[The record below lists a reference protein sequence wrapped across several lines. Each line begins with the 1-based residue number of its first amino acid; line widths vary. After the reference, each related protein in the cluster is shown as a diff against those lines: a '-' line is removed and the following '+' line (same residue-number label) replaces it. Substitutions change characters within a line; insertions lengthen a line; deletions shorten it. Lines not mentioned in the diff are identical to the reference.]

1 MYLQYRYP
9 LELTRA
15 QHARLGE
22 ILALQR
28 HLYTAPLENRRAAWQ
43 AGRHLTVE
51 DDCASLGQYRRAHPG
66 QAALPWGVNHW
77 TLRRLDGAMRVYARR
92 LRSGDAPGLPRFRS
106 EGRWRSF
113 GVYGLKGWNLQ
124 SGRLCLDGIVGA
136 VRIRMHRPLPAE
148 AKPIGVTLTRE
159 ARRWFV
165 TIMISVDAATQHPK
179 PDSRSEEHT
188 YELQSLIRQSYSGLR
203 LKKK

>member
-1 MYLQYRYP
+1 
-9 LELTRA
+9 
-15 QHARLGE
+15 
-22 ILALQR
+22 
-28 HLYTAPLENRRAAWQ
+28 
-43 AGRHLTVE
+43 
-51 DDCASLGQYRRAHPG
+51 
-66 QAALPWGVNHW
+66 
-77 TLRRLDGAMRVYARR
+77 MRVYARR

-165 TIMISVDAATQHPK
+165 TIMISVDAATQQPK
-179 PDSRSEEHT
+179 PDPAFGIELGQIGRKSEREQVGK
-188 YELQSLIRQSYSGLR
+188 EGEI
-203 LKKK
+203 